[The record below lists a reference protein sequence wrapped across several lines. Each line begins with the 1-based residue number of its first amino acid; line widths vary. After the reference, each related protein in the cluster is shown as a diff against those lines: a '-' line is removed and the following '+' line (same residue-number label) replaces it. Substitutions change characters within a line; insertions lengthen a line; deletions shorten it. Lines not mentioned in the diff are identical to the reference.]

1 MPTIRIQGTD
11 LPYDES
17 DIFTFEE
24 GLIGLPH
31 LRRMV
36 FVRQLDIFPFLWLAS
51 LDDAE
56 IAFLVIDARTLYPDY
71 QPAISDEVRARVSL
85 DSEAKPLA
93 LAIVTIA
100 QDWTKSTVNLRAPL
114 FVNAAAMS
122 GAQAALVSSTY
133 KLDEPL
139 PLSAETIEPVTPLA
153 EEPAHQAH
161 SSAHAFAR

>member
-1 MPTIRIQGTD
+1 MPTIRIQGTN

-17 DIFTFEE
+17 DILKFEE

-36 FVRQLDIFPFLWLAS
+36 LVRQLDIFPVLWLAS

-56 IAFLVIDARTLYPDY
+56 IAFLVIDARTLYPEY
-71 QPAISDEVRARVSL
+71 QPAITDEVRARISL
-85 DSEAKPLA
+85 DSETTPLA

-100 QDWTKSTVNLRAPL
+100 QDWIMSPVNLRAPL

-122 GAQAALVSSTY
+122 GAQAALVSSAY

-139 PLSAETIEPVTPLA
+139 PLSSETTEPAPAVA
-153 EEPAHQAH
+153 EE
-161 SSAHAFAR
+161 S